1 MWLSQHK
8 WDPKKIVILLLWYH
22 HVSSVVQ
29 PWIIYDYIPHY
40 ITPMP
45 SAQAEEVA
53 TELKKPSP
61 DPLSSE
67 LVEKRK
73 IMQSSLDAAVTEW
86 KNRKGQQETPW
97 MALKQCSHGCAKPVD
112 NMYWT
117 AKTGSQVHW
126 FIEWTSWILLF
137 FNLPDH
143 AAIGYLMQHIYVYN
157 GFDFISFH
165 VHGSLENVSIQIIN
179 VAFAV
184 LCLEWAGIFA
194 YMLTT
199 LFPHRSCHLHQNIFQ
214 YIFQQS

>member
-1 MWLSQHK
+1 M
-8 WDPKKIVILLLWYH
+8 VYH

-73 IMQSSLDAAVTEW
+73 IMQSSLGAAVTEW

-112 NMYWT
+112 SMYWT

-126 FIEWTSWILLF
+126 FWMGTSWILF
-137 FNLPDH
+137 FLTF
-143 AAIGYLMQHIYVYN
+143 LTMQQLVTSCNIYM
-157 GFDFISFH
+157 FIIDLISFH